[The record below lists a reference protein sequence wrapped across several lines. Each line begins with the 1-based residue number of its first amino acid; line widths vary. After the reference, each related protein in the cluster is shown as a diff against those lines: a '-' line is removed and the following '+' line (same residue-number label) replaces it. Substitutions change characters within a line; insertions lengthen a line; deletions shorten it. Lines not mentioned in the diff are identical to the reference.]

1 LDNLAETVFTSGS
14 SYANVYNAFDFVRL
28 IKFFDN
34 SIFRIIKDF
43 VPARSNV
50 DTGIVIKP
58 HILDRSKIK
67 QPEVKWSNQTSPSFD
82 HASTQLDYTGSYYTS
97 NFSLEGDISTAFIT
111 GSSGLDNK
119 YTSSYTETYANPS
132 GGLQTLTRN
141 NHDEASFTGEFSGS
155 ILRVSNGDL
164 TAGNTFKKLE
174 PEQFSF
180 KYIPRNDFTSNSSLL
195 QTYESTVNMDLV
207 SSSIDSPDQSSE
219 GPLTLALNVQNVVD
233 YTGDFRLTGGPNYD
247 SPQPDSGSA
256 YFIFDESLL
265 PGDTLAINLSTE
277 FANLNDLDMFIT
289 TGGSSTVLLEIV
301 SSSVVVASRS
311 LQRPT
316 TSESTQATVV
326 SFKNETG
333 TSISPPG
340 DITPAALANG
350 LYYRIKYSSNLESIS
365 SVNFID
371 ASFTATPTIRT
382 FDPDAITLWLQEVP
396 STETEFTS
404 SFVKAMTVPL
414 TSTTNGG
421 MVPYLREA
429 SEVVFQYPGF
439 SIDSYDSSAITSSV
453 EGGAYKASITVDD
466 NDIFLTHITSAP
478 YSASFTQPLPDL
490 VDGKNLQFNFT
501 VDFDSY
507 WSTYLNTYTF
517 ADTTFVTA
525 SIRNSNT
532 GVVTGSLN
540 FQIQQGQ
547 YPNEYKRSLVYENTT
562 GGTLSDLEFYYQVN
576 IPKSKGAGFPKV
588 NLKNVQINYRT
599 PQVEGISSKIL
610 SGQKLKNSYFLE
622 LQDVEVTS
630 GSLAYFEPTTDYYS
644 VGFIAGESELFKF
657 NDYASISNNIDSVRR
672 STTRLVVDEKTY
684 TPTQGSY
691 RGFFLPAN
699 YAILSSSIANG
710 VEGLDPRF
718 FAEIQ
723 DSNYY
728 ATGWK
733 NGRYDGTEATNRR
746 RGVRVLGLEPSVNY
760 DSFTGYRF
768 LDSATTAS
776 IRDLVASVGD
786 AAGEERQDLTIYYNK
801 YESKLL
807 GDVLIEFESVGGR
820 GQGTATLNS
829 STINSFGVT
838 VDGLSQG
845 LYNWSGSIG
854 EYIDGGRVVVDF
866 NVTYDF
872 WTDDEISG
880 SLAPVS
886 PGTRTPGEFTIYLI
900 DLDNGGIALDSIN
913 TLFSDGVFVGKP
925 SGYGDEYNYTFIL
938 QSDVVSKNVAIKF
951 FDDNLYEESGGTTG
965 VTFDFNSIKKSNFIP
980 VNNPSSSIVAQ
991 TPEVKTFFYE
1001 EVTPTPSSPNGFQT
1015 ITNSKIYRLDTDEIL
1030 TTNDLGIVTNI
1041 E

>member
-1 LDNLAETVFTSGS
+1 
-14 SYANVYNAFDFVRL
+14 
-28 IKFFDN
+28 
-34 SIFRIIKDF
+34 
-43 VPARSNV
+43 
-50 DTGIVIKP
+50 
-58 HILDRSKIK
+58 
-67 QPEVKWSNQTSPSFD
+67 
-82 HASTQLDYTGSYYTS
+82 
-97 NFSLEGDISTAFIT
+97 
-111 GSSGLDNK
+111 
-119 YTSSYTETYANPS
+119 
-132 GGLQTLTRN
+132 
-141 NHDEASFTGEFSGS
+141 
-155 ILRVSNGDL
+155 
-164 TAGNTFKKLE
+164 
-174 PEQFSF
+174 
-180 KYIPRNDFTSNSSLL
+180 
-195 QTYESTVNMDLV
+195 
-207 SSSIDSPDQSSE
+207 
-219 GPLTLALNVQNVVD
+219 
-233 YTGDFRLTGGPNYD
+233 
-247 SPQPDSGSA
+247 
-256 YFIFDESLL
+256 
-265 PGDTLAINLSTE
+265 
-277 FANLNDLDMFIT
+277 
-289 TGGSSTVLLEIV
+289 
-301 SSSVVVASRS
+301 
-311 LQRPT
+311 
-316 TSESTQATVV
+316 
-326 SFKNETG
+326 
-333 TSISPPG
+333 
-340 DITPAALANG
+340 
-350 LYYRIKYSSNLESIS
+350 
-365 SVNFID
+365 
-371 ASFTATPTIRT
+371 
-382 FDPDAITLWLQEVP
+382 
-396 STETEFTS
+396 
-404 SFVKAMTVPL
+404 
-414 TSTTNGG
+414 

-453 EGGAYKASITVDD
+453 EGGAYKANITVDG

-490 VDGKNLQFNFT
+490 VDGKNLQFKFT

-507 WSTYLNTYTF
+507 WSTYLSTYNL
-517 ADTTFVTA
+517 ADTPFVTA

-540 FQIQQGQ
+540 YQIQQGQ
-547 YPNEYKRSLVYENTT
+547 YPNEYRTSLVYENTT

-622 LQDVEVTS
+622 LQDVEVGS
-630 GSLAYFEPTTDYYS
+630 GSLAYFEPTTDYYN

-657 NDYASISNNIDSVRR
+657 NDYASTSNNIDSLRR

-718 FAEIQ
+718 FAETQ

-807 GDVLIEFESVGGR
+807 GDVLVEFESVEGSAAGS
-820 GQGTATLNS
+820 ATLNS
-829 STINSFGVT
+829 STVNSFGVT

-886 PGTRTPGEFTIYLI
+886 PGSRTPSEFTIYLI

-925 SGYGDEYNYTFIL
+925 NGYGDEYNYTFTL

-951 FDDNLYEESGGTTG
+951 VDSNLYEESGGTTG

-980 VNNPSSSIVAQ
+980 VNNPTSGIVSQ
-991 TPEVKTFFYE
+991 TPEIKTFFYE
-1001 EVTPTPSSPNGFQT
+1001 KVTPTPSSPNGFQT
-1015 ITNSKIYRLDTDEIL
+1015 ITNSKIYRLDTDEII
-1030 TTNDLGIVTNI
+1030 TTSDLGIVTNI